1 MSAMCSKAVS
11 DARAT
16 QLRVTTQLIDA
27 GSGAHV
33 WSDSWDRP
41 AGSIFAVQTEIAEHV
56 ANRLGPYGILSDADR
71 AQVKRKRPENLGAY
85 EILLLAQELLRRFT
99 PEGAQEALELLR
111 QAIAKDPQLAR
122 AWTSMAYANLQS
134 SRWADDHQAYHEAAV
149 DAGRR
154 AVQLD
159 PADAYAHAAF
169 GEALGTVG
177 DLAQAEVEYNK
188 ALDLNPSSADILT
201 FYSGWAMSFGKPEA
215 GCGGSRPRH
224 SPEPQLSALGGGRL
238 FRLRVFR
245 GRSLRRRAPGPCPLT
260 CREFE
265 RWRSRPAGRQLGH
278 DWACGGS
285 QEGGR
290 SGTRPRSGCLDRA
303 EDQRPRLNGARAGTA
318 HRGDA
323 QGGLSGL
330 RHTGST
336 RAVRPAGASRRSA

>member
-1 MSAMCSKAVS
+1 MILLGGVWYFWPVEPALAKPSIAVLPF
-11 DARAT
+11 DNLGGDEATARLAGGIT
-16 QLRVTTQLIDA
+16 EDIITDLARFRGVDVIARNSTAVYQGKPVDIREIGRELNVRYVLQGSVRREGDELRVTAQLIDA

-41 AGSIFAVQTEIAEHV
+41 AGSVFAVQTEIAEHV
-56 ANRLGPYGILSDADR
+56 ANRLGPYGVLSDADR
-71 AQVKRKRPENLGAY
+71 AQVKRKRPKSRRLRDF
-85 EILLLAQELLRRFT
+85 LLAGSSRRFT

-111 QAIAKDPQLAR
+111 QAVTEDPQLAR

-134 SRWADDHQAYHEAAV
+134 SRWADDYRAFHETAV

-215 GCGGSRPRH
+215 G
-224 SPEPQLSALGGGRL
+224 
-238 FRLRVFR
+238 
-245 GRSLRRRAPGPCPLT
+245 RRQPTAP
-260 CREFE
+260 F
-265 RWRSRPAGRQLGH
+265 A
-278 DWACGGS
+278 
-285 QEGGR
+285 
-290 SGTRPRSGCLDRA
+290 
-303 EDQRPRLNGARAGTA
+303 
-318 HRGDA
+318 
-323 QGGLSGL
+323 
-330 RHTGST
+330 
-336 RAVRPAGASRRSA
+336 